1 MNKTLAY
8 YVSALRKDFVL
19 YCNEQLQEIG
29 LSQGLLYFLIY
40 IGNHKG
46 CSPSSIAAGLNADT
60 GHTTRSLDRLS
71 ELHFVVRRKNQQDRR
86 AYELHLTKEGEEA
99 FQKARTLFKEWDKKM
114 LEDLGEEKA
123 SLLYDLL
130 DEIITEKEDCSFG
143 LHI

>member
-19 YCNEQLQEIG
+19 YCNKELQEIG

-40 IGNHKG
+40 IGKHKG

-60 GHTTRSLDRLS
+60 GHTTRSLDRLT
-71 ELHFVVRRKNQQDRR
+71 ELHFVVRRKNKQDRR

-99 FQKARTLFKEWDKKM
+99 FQKARILFKEWDEKI
-114 LEDLGEEKA
+114 LEELGEEKVK
-123 SLLYDLL
+123 LLYELL
-130 DEIITEKEDCSFG
+130 DEIVTKKDEDSSG